1 MPQLKSPRDEIFC
14 QQIALGKTDSDAYRA
29 AGGKAKQPN
38 RRTTALRA
46 KRGIEERIA
55 ELRAGTQAEFEVTRK
70 DLINFYGQVLMTP
83 VGLVTEHC
91 RLAQEVSTT
100 VGREGVTKRI
110 KMVSKI
116 DAARELSKLMGWYEP
131 EKLEVSGTLG
141 GLLGKL
147 TGARK

>member
-14 QQIALGKTDSDAYRA
+14 QQIALGRTDSDAYRI

-46 KRGIEERIA
+46 KPGIEERIA
-55 ELRAGTQAEFEVTRK
+55 ELRAGTQAEFEVTRE
-70 DLINFYGQVLMTP
+70 DLINFYGRVLMTP
-83 VGLVTEHC
+83 VGEVNEDS

-100 VGREGVTKRI
+100 YAGESYTKKV

-116 DAARELSKLMGWYEP
+116 DAARELTKLMGWYEP
-131 EKLEVSGTLG
+131 EKVEVSGTLQ
-141 GLLGKL
+141 GLLGRL
-147 TGARK
+147 MGVRK